1 MRPSDTLSAVFE
13 IAQYL
18 TVRRAR
24 TARAVSAAG
33 VERQAEPLA
42 LLDDEGVLVAVVGLG
57 SRVGAILRVGVGEQQ
72 VVRDVLV
79 AGGGLL
85 GQVVCPAQQVE
96 HRADEV
102 LLGGGLVRTRGSGQG
117 VAAPPD
123 LGPEGGELRCGV
135 R

>member
-1 MRPSDTLSAVFE
+1 MRRL
-13 IAQYL
+13 
-18 TVRRAR
+18 RA
-24 TARAVSAAG
+24 ARAVAAAG

-72 VVRDVLV
+72 VVGYVLV

-96 HRADEV
+96 HRTDEV

-117 VAAPPD
+117 VAATPD
-123 LGPEGGELRCGV
+123 LGAEGGELRCGV